1 MSDQNFPSASL
12 RARRR
17 FPIIWIVPIVALL
30 ATAWLG
36 VRALSDRGT
45 LVEITMRSA
54 EGLEAGKSLIKHRN
68 IELGAVE
75 AIAPSA
81 DLSSVTIKARMNR
94 YARPYLRA
102 DTRFWVVR
110 PHFSLQGVSGLGTLI
125 SGSYLE
131 MDPGGGRSTHK
142 FEALEIPPVVT
153 ADVPGTTF
161 ILHAKKLAS
170 IGQGVPI
177 TYRGVRVGQVL
188 GYSLSDAD
196 GSATVEAFVQAPHD
210 RLVHEGSRF
219 WNASGVSIEAAGD
232 GLRLQTDSVESVLSG
247 GISFDVPPGGDA
259 GAIAKPSTGFTL
271 FSNEAEA
278 RNALY
283 TQRIPFL
290 IHLKGSAQGL
300 SPGASVRMFGIYV
313 GEVTDVHMEYDD
325 ATQTMSV
332 PVTFEVEP
340 QRVKMINSKTP
351 PDVRFEERSYDAF
364 ATFVARGLKARLG
377 SGNLLTG
384 QKIISLDFLPGDGK
398 AHLITGG
405 AYPEIPTVAS
415 TDVDSVVQSANGLL
429 KSLQSTSASLNR
441 TITAPEVKHSLV
453 SLDHTLANLDHVTHE
468 ASAQAGPL
476 LENLRAVSKSAD
488 DTLRQATATLA
499 VTNDAF
505 GSEPAHGGD
514 LAGTLKELKD
524 AARSL
529 HALTDYL
536 EVHPES
542 LLRGKAGGVK

>member
-1 MSDQNFPSASL
+1 MSEQNFPSASL
-12 RARRR
+12 RPRRR

-45 LVEITMRSA
+45 MVEITMRSA

-68 IELGAVE
+68 IELGSVE
-75 AIAPSA
+75 AIAPSP

-94 YARPYLRA
+94 YAKPYLRA

-131 MDPGGGRSTHK
+131 MDPGAGRPTRK
-142 FEALEIPPVVT
+142 FEAMEVPPVVT

-161 ILHAKKLAS
+161 ILHARKLAS

-219 WNASGVSIEAAGD
+219 WNASGVSIEVAGD
-232 GLRLQTDSVESVLSG
+232 GLRVQTDSVESVLSG

-259 GAIAKPSTGFTL
+259 GAIARPSTGFTL

-283 TQRIPFL
+283 TRRIPFL

-325 ATQTMSV
+325 STQTMSV
-332 PVTFEVEP
+332 PVTFELEP
-340 QRVKMINSKTP
+340 QRVKMINTKEP
-351 PDVRFEERSYDAF
+351 PDVRFEQRSYDAF
-364 ATFVARGLKARLG
+364 ATFVARGLRARLG
-377 SGNLLTG
+377 SGNLVTG
-384 QKIISLDFLPGDGK
+384 QKIISLDFLPDTGK

-429 KSLQSTSASLNR
+429 KSLQGTSAALNR
-441 TITAPEVKHSLV
+441 TITAPEVKRSLV

-468 ASAQAGPL
+468 ASAQTGPL

-488 DTLRQATATLA
+488 ETLRQASATLA
-499 VTNDAF
+499 VTGDAF

-536 EVHPES
+536 EAHPES
-542 LLRGKAGGVK
+542 LVRGKAGGVK